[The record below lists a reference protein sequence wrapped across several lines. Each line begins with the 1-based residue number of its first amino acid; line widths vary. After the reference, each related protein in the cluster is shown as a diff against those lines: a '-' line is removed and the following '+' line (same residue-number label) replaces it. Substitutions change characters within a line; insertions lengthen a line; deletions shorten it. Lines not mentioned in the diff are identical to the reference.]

1 MPTRSR
7 TAAVS
12 IERLQRGPILSTLLR
27 MSAPNV
33 LAMALSVIVGIAET
47 FYVGHLGTLPLAAF
61 GLIFPFAMLTGTVSA
76 GAMGGGVSSAIAR
89 AIGASDMARAHTLAL
104 HAILIGGAMGIV
116 YSVFMVVCGPILY
129 RWLGG
134 EGAVLAEAVRY
145 ASVLFSGAVFVWM
158 SNTLAS
164 VVRGTGNM
172 SIPSAGRVVVG
183 VMQVAWGG
191 LLAFGIGPFP
201 ALGMIGVALGNVIA
215 YASGSCFFA
224 WYLASGHGR
233 LTVRPRRFALR
244 ADLLADILR
253 VGALA
258 SLSPVQSLM
267 TMLVFTSL
275 LARLGEV
282 ALAGYS
288 IGLRLE
294 FLVTT
299 ISFGVGV
306 ASVPMVGMAI
316 GGGEVVRARRVAWT
330 AALVSAVASG
340 LVGLVVALWPWLWAD
355 IFSADARVLAIAY
368 QYLHVAAPG
377 FPLLCAGLTLFFSS
391 QGAGR
396 MLGPVVGG
404 TVRFGIALLGGLWL
418 AARGVPA
425 SGYFALS
432 AAVMVGYGLTMFAA
446 VHFSHWGTTVEPHR
460 GTGS

>member
-1 MPTRSR
+1 MPGPKRAT
-7 TAAVS
+7 AVS
-12 IERLQRGPILSTLLR
+12 IERLRHGPILSTLLR

-33 LAMALSVIVGIAET
+33 LAMALAVVVGIAET

-89 AIGASDMARAHTLAL
+89 AIGASDLARAHTLAL
-104 HAILIGGAMGIV
+104 HAILIGGTLGVV
-116 YSVFMVVCGPILY
+116 YSLVMVVCGPLLY

-134 EGAVLAEAVRY
+134 AGDVLAEAIRY
-145 ASVLFSGAVFVWM
+145 AGVLFAGAVFVWT

-172 SIPSAGRVVVG
+172 QIPSAGLVVVG
-183 VMQVAWGG
+183 LMQVAWGG
-191 LLAFGIGPFP
+191 VLAFGIGPFP
-201 ALGMIGVALGNVIA
+201 ALGLVGVALGNVIA
-215 YASGSCFFA
+215 YASGTCFFA
-224 WYLASGHGR
+224 WYLASGNGR
-233 LTVRPRRFALR
+233 LTVRPRRFAVR
-244 ADLLADILR
+244 RDLLADILR
-253 VGALA
+253 VGVLA
-258 SLSPVQSLM
+258 SLSPVQSLL

-316 GGGEVVRARRVAWT
+316 GGGDVARARRVAWT

-340 LVGLVVALWPWLWAD
+340 LVGLGVALWPGLWAD
-355 IFSADARVLAIAY
+355 LFSTDARVLDIAY
-368 QYLHVAAPG
+368 QYLHVAAPAY
-377 FPLLCAGLTLFFSS
+377 PLLCAGLTLFFSA

-418 AARGVPA
+418 VGRGVPA
-425 SGYFALS
+425 SGYFMLS
-432 AAVMVGYGLTMFAA
+432 ATVMVGYGLTMFAA
-446 VHFSHWGTTVEPHR
+446 VHFSHWGAAQPR
-460 GTGS
+460 PGAGS